1 MQVTRAITLTNEQ
14 YGEFVTENI
23 NYEIIDVIYINEN
36 LLTLIFSKI
45 IRKAIK
51 QLSPAQVAKHLIK
64 LSDDWFGFS
73 FWDVTSNEKGQVKI
87 YHEKTNEVF
96 YEGSGIGAK
105 RFLNKYKQQTMWA
118 QAVSRYN
125 NA

>member
-14 YGEFVTENI
+14 YSEFVTENI
-23 NYEIIDVIYINEN
+23 NHEIIDVIYINEN
-36 LLTLIFSKI
+36 LLTLIFSKV
-45 IRKAIK
+45 IRKAVK
-51 QLSPAQVAKHLIK
+51 QLSPAQVAKHLIS

-105 RFLNKYKQQTMWA
+105 RFLNKYKQETMWK
-118 QAVSRYN
+118 QAVTRYN
-125 NA
+125 NG